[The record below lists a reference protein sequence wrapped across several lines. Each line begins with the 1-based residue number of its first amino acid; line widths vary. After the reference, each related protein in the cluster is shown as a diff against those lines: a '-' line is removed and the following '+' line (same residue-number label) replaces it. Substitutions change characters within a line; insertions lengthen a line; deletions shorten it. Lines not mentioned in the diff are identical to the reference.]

1 MKSEMKE
8 RYKRQ
13 HTNPKDPQKITTNN
27 YMSKNPSTWKTRK
40 IPRNIQYS
48 KTESGRNRKSEKT
61 DH

>member
-8 RYKRQ
+8 RCNRQ

-27 YMSKNPSTWKTRK
+27 YMSKYSSTWKKWK

-48 KTESGRNRKSEKT
+48 ETESGRNRKSEKT